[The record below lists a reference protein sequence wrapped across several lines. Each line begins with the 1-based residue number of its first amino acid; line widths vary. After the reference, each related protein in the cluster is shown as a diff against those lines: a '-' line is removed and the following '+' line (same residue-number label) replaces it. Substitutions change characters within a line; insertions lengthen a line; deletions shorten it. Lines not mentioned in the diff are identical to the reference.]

1 MGRKRIVSLCA
12 AAACV
17 AVLFLSCGCELS
29 PADREDEVPA
39 PLRDVEGEL
48 RPGLSP
54 QAVQK
59 LLGTPEGD
67 FLDADNGPPV
77 IRVLNYDALGLYL
90 QFHPAKGLG
99 YVSIRRR
106 WNKPIQGLRYGDR
119 LEPLG
124 FPGKSGVKAFRSTTW
139 PSAFFFFDSEGDYV
153 KVRTIVLQDRTFYG
167 KWSTTIKFGPGTPGQ
182 AP

>member
-1 MGRKRIVSLCA
+1 MEWKRVVSMSA
-12 AAACV
+12 AGAFM
-17 AVLFLSCGCELS
+17 AVLFLSSGCEMS
-29 PADREDEVPA
+29 PADREDEITA

-54 QAVQK
+54 QAVQN
-59 LLGTPEGD
+59 LLGSPEED
-67 FLDADNGPPV
+67 FLDGDKYPPV

-90 QFHPAKGLG
+90 QFHPTKGLG

-106 WNKPIQGLRYGDR
+106 WNKPIHGLRYGDR
-119 LEPLG
+119 LDPEG
-124 FPGKSGVKAFRSTTW
+124 FSGKSGVKAFRSTTW
-139 PSAFFFFDSEGDYV
+139 PSAFFFFDSEGDHV

>member
-1 MGRKRIVSLCA
+1 MERKRVVSLCA
-12 AAACV
+12 AGACV
-17 AVLFLSCGCELS
+17 AVLFLSSGCELS
-29 PADREDEVPA
+29 PADREDEVLA
-39 PLRDVEGEL
+39 PLRNVEEEL

-59 LLGTPEGD
+59 LLGPPDGD
-67 FLDADNGPPV
+67 FLDADNNSPV

-106 WNKPIQGLRYGDR
+106 WNKSIQGLRYGDR
-119 LEPLG
+119 LDPQG

-139 PSAFFFFDSEGDYV
+139 PSAFFFFDGEGDHV

-167 KWSTTIKFGPGTPGQ
+167 KWSTTIKFGAGAGGQ